1 MKVLIIEG
9 GKKNGRTDQLAK
21 QFAKGAESAG
31 HDVDIE
37 YLISKQMH
45 GCIDCQT
52 CTKNGGVCIWK
63 DDLVPVFEKALVADV
78 WVFACPVYYYGLTS
92 QLKTFID
99 RTYAWHS
106 RVKNKKLYF
115 ITSSQAPYDE
125 QFKHK
130 LQYVIN
136 AIQGYADCFWG
147 DMTFVKTIGG
157 WDVDHYPDMTKHPA
171 YQEAEEAGEQL

>member
-1 MKVLIIEG
+1 MNVLIIEG
-9 GKKNGRTDQLAK
+9 GKRNGNTDKLAQ
-21 QFAKGAESAG
+21 QFVKGARAAG
-31 HDVDIE
+31 HNTEIE
-37 YLISKQMH
+37 YLIGKKMN

-52 CTKNGGVCIWK
+52 CQRNGGTCIWK
-63 DDLVPVFEKALVADV
+63 DDLVPIFEKALAADV

-115 ITSSQAPYDE
+115 ITSSQAPFDD
-125 QFKHK
+125 QFKGK
-130 LQYVIN
+130 LQYVIDSV
-136 AIQGYADCFWG
+136 QGYADCFWG
-147 DMTFVKTIGG
+147 EMTFEGTIGG

-171 YQEAEEAGEQL
+171 YEEAEKIGMEL